1 MNQVVPFP
9 TSGDVIGDPR
19 GADRALRVSW
29 HPEDGFVVLSIWRDD
44 RCVSSARVATEDVPG
59 LVQALV
65 NGLALRDR
73 TDRPRSASA

>member
-9 TSGDVIGDPR
+9 TSGDVISDPR

-44 RCVSSARVATEDVPG
+44 HCVSSARVATEDVPG
-59 LVQALV
+59 LVHALV
-65 NGLALRDR
+65 NGLALRHR